1 VCEETGDIDRF
12 TPSRGIRVKLPI
24 SCFIITKN
32 EADRIVPTIR
42 SVSDWVSEV
51 IVVDSGSTDGTQE
64 IAASAGASVTFR
76 AWTGFGPQKRF
87 GESLCKH
94 DWVLNIDADEVVSP
108 ELALEIQEMFAK
120 GLPPLAAYALRIND
134 VYPGWTKPR
143 WGANDHLNARLYDR
157 RKVQFKDSPIHD
169 SVDTRGHKV
178 GKLKA
183 EVHHRSARTF
193 DDALAKSIDRGKVFA
208 DHAAKRSILS
218 LRIRLVFEFPL
229 AFIKFYF
236 FRRHV
241 TGGLAGFQMAMFG
254 AISRF
259 VRIVRMLELAEKAR
273 ASGPDTP
280 SAK

>member
-1 VCEETGDIDRF
+1 M
-12 TPSRGIRVKLPI
+12 KLPI

-32 EADRIVPTIR
+32 EADRIAPTIR
-42 SVSDWVSEV
+42 AVIDWVSEV

-64 IAASAGASVTFR
+64 AAAGVGASVTFR

-94 DWVLNIDADEVVSP
+94 DWILNIDADEVVSP
-108 ELALEIQEMFAK
+108 ELATEIQEMFRN
-120 GLPPLAAYALRIND
+120 GPPPLAAYALRIND

-169 SVDTRGHKV
+169 SVDTRGYKV
-178 GKLKA
+178 GRLRH

-193 DDALAKSIDRGKVFA
+193 DDALAKSIERGRVFA

-218 LRIRLVFEFPL
+218 LQIRLVFEFPM
-229 AFIKFYF
+229 AFLKFYF
-236 FRRHV
+236 FRRHI

-259 VRIVRMLELAEKAR
+259 VRIVRMLEAARKAR
-273 ASGPDTP
+273 ADGKTTP
-280 SAK
+280 SPK